1 MRVYEQLGRP
11 GHKLSNPSKVTPAL
25 ISGLAAAAAAAA
37 AAANAAPQQVA
48 ASKSQ
53 QAVKLFAIGWLI
65 VLCVLNNRLSAV
77 AKVT

>member
-25 ISGLAAAAAAAA
+25 ISGLAAAAAA